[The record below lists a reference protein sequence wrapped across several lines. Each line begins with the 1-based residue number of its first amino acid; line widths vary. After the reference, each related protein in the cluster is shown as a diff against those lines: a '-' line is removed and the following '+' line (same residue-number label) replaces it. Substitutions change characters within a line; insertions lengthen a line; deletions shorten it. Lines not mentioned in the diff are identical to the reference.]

1 MRPEDALKAA
11 TDAAAER
18 RAQGGYAEPPGAGAI
33 EPLDQVTRAQ
43 LLEWA
48 LVEPDLSKLRSTR
61 RAGAPITWVKRQL
74 LRGLQQYHNEINYQ
88 QTRFNIHV
96 LRKLLELE
104 DRVERLE
111 REAAERR
118 EG

>member
-1 MRPEDALKAA
+1 MTRPEDAL
-11 TDAAAER
+11 DAARAEAAR
-18 RAQGGYAEPPGAGAI
+18 RDYSEPAGPLRI

-61 RAGAPITWVKRQL
+61 RFGGPITWVKRML
-74 LRGLQQYHNEINYQ
+74 LRGLQQYHNEVLYQ
-88 QTRFNIHV
+88 QTRFNIHL

-104 DRVERLE
+104 ERVERLE
-111 REAAERR
+111 GRERP
-118 EG
+118 

>member
-1 MRPEDALKAA
+1 MRPEDALQAA
-11 TDAAAER
+11 RAEAAR
-18 RAQGGYAEPPGAGAI
+18 RDYSEPEGALRI

-48 LVEPDLSKLRSTR
+48 LIEPDLTKLRSTR
-61 RAGAPITWVKRQL
+61 RGGAPITWVKRML
-74 LRGLQQYHNEINYQ
+74 LRGLQQYHNEVTYQ

-104 DRVERLE
+104 ERVERLE
-111 REAAERR
+111 RGPEKTAE
-118 EG
+118 

>member
-1 MRPEDALKAA
+1 MNPEEAL
-11 TDAAAER
+11 AEARR
-18 RAQGGYAEPPGAGAI
+18 RAADIRAAGGYAEIEDDLRI

-48 LVEPDLSKLRSTR
+48 LIEPDITKLRSTR
-61 RAGAPITWVKRQL
+61 RMGRPITWVKRML
-74 LRGLQQYHNEINYQ
+74 LRGLQQYHNEVTYQ

-111 REAAERR
+111 RDR
-118 EG
+118 